1 MEPALLLAA
10 ALVVAGIAGTVLPA
24 LPGVPLVFAGLF
36 IAAWSDGFERVG
48 PWTLALL
55 ALLVLVSFG
64 IDLAGAALGLK
75 RSGASRWA
83 LLGAVVGLLAGLSLG
98 LVGLLIGPFLGAF
111 GAEYLARR
119 DWKQAGRA
127 GVGAWIGLVLATAL
141 RLAVAFAMVGIFA
154 LAWMLGAPAAGS

>member
-1 MEPALLLAA
+1 MDPLFVLAA
-10 ALVVAGIAGTVLPA
+10 VLVVAGIAGTVLPA
-24 LPGVPLVFAGLF
+24 LPGVPLVFVGLL
-36 IAAWSDGFERVG
+36 IAAWRDGFERVG

-55 ALLVLVSFG
+55 ALLVLVSLG
-64 IDLAGAALGLK
+64 IDFAGAALGLK

-83 LLGAVVGLLAGLSLG
+83 LLGAVIGLLAGFALG
-98 LVGLLIGPFLGAF
+98 LVGLLLGPFVGACL
-111 GAEYLARR
+111 AEYLARR

-154 LAWMLGAPAAGS
+154 LAWMLGSTAAGP

>member
-1 MEPALLLAA
+1 MDPAVVLAVV
-10 ALVVAGIAGTVLPA
+10 LVVAGIAGTVLPA
-24 LPGVPLVFAGLF
+24 LPGVPLVFVGLLV
-36 IAAWSDGFERVG
+36 AAWSDGFQRVG

-55 ALLVLVSFG
+55 ALLVVVSLALDF
-64 IDLAGAALGLK
+64 AGAALGLK
-75 RSGASRWA
+75 RTGASRWA
-83 LLGAVVGLLAGLSLG
+83 LAGAVVGLFAGFALG
-98 LVGLLIGPFLGAF
+98 LVGLLIGPFLGAV

-154 LAWMLGAPAAGS
+154 LAWMLGGPAAGS

>member
-1 MEPALLLAA
+1 MDPALIVACV
-10 ALVVAGIAGTVLPA
+10 LVVAGIAGTVLPA
-24 LPGVPLVFAGLF
+24 LPGVPLVFVGLLV
-36 IAAWSDGFERVG
+36 AAWGDGFERVG

-64 IDLAGAALGLK
+64 IDFAGAALGLK

-83 LLGAVVGLLAGLSLG
+83 LAGAVLGLLAGFALG
-98 LVGLLIGPFLGAF
+98 LVGLLLGPFVGA
-111 GAEYLARR
+111 GLAEYLARR

-154 LAWMLGAPAAGS
+154 LAWFVGGAPAGS